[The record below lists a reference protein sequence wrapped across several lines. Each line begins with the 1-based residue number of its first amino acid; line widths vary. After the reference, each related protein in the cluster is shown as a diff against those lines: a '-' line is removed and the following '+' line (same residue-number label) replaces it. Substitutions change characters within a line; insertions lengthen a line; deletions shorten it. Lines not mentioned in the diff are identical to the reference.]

1 MFVYFRM
8 IKDAAKKSNYE
19 YICGYDDEASLTKSD
34 VAPLDDG
41 NTYPWHKKLII
52 GSLYFCNQRP
62 GIFVAPFLL
71 VRGWRESRI
80 GAVLFISGLVGLI
93 FQTPV
98 HT

>member
-1 MFVYFRM
+1 MA
-8 IKDAAKKSNYE
+8 KDAAKKSHYE
-19 YICGYDDEASLTKSD
+19 YICGYEDEVALAKSETAPDDSGTF
-34 VAPLDDG
+34 
-41 NTYPWHKKLII
+41 PWHKKLII

-98 HT
+98 HFMLHLCCV